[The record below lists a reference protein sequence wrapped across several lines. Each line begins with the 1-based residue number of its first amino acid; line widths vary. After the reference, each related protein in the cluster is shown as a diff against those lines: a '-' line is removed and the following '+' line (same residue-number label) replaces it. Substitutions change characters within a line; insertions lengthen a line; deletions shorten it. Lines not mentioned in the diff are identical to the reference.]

1 MLNVVIIGASGYAG
15 AELAL
20 LVHKHPELNL
30 KGLYVSAG
38 SQDAN
43 KPFSALHPQCLGL
56 VDLPVKPL
64 DEAGMLE
71 AKTGTDLVCLATAHE
86 VSMNL
91 APQFL
96 DAGIPVFDLS
106 GAFRVQQDGFYDKY
120 YGFTH
125 DQPEWLSKA
134 VYGLAEWNAEQIK
147 KTDLVAVAGCYPTAS
162 LLALK
167 PLMEAGL
174 IKADTTPI
182 INAVSG
188 VSGAGRKAAIGTSF
202 CEVSLNPYGVFNHRH
217 QPEISYHLGGKV
229 VFQPHLGNFVR
240 GILATIY
247 VQLADGVTAEQVDA
261 VYAAAY
267 EGKPIVRL
275 TKQWPAIVGVAGTP
289 FCDLHWQVE
298 GDQLIVASAIDN
310 LLKGASSQA
319 MQCININYGFE
330 QTAGLL

>member
-56 VDLPVKPL
+56 VDLPVQPL
-64 DEAGMLE
+64 DEAGMQA

-96 DAGIPVFDLS
+96 AAGIPVFDLS

-120 YGFTH
+120 YGFAH

-147 KTDLVAVAGCYPTAS
+147 QTDLIAVAGCYPTAS

-167 PLMEAGL
+167 PLMAAGL

-247 VQLADGVTAEQVDA
+247 VQLADGVTEEQVN
-261 VYAAAY
+261 AAY
-267 EGKPIVRL
+267 QQVYSNSPIVRL
-275 TKQWPAIVGVAGTP
+275 SKQWPSIRGVAGTP
-289 FCDLHWQVE
+289 FCDLHWQMQD
-298 GDQLIVASAIDN
+298 GLLIVGSAIDN

-319 MQCININYGFE
+319 MQCINLRFGFE
-330 QTAGLL
+330 PTLGLL

>member
-64 DEAGMLE
+64 DDAGMEE

-91 APQFL
+91 APVFL
-96 DAGIPVFDLS
+96 AAGIPVFDLS

-174 IKADTTPI
+174 IKAETTPI

-229 VFQPHLGNFVR
+229 LFQPHLGNFVR

-247 VQLADGVTAEQVDA
+247 VQLADGVTEEQVN
-261 VYAAAY
+261 AAY
-267 EGKPIVRL
+267 AQAYTDSPIVRL
-275 TKQWPAIVGVAGTP
+275 SKQWPSIRSVAGTP
-289 FCDLHWQVE
+289 FCDLHWQMQD
-298 GDQLIVASAIDN
+298 GMLIVGSAIDN

-319 MQCININYGFE
+319 LQCINLRFGFAP
-330 QTAGLL
+330 TTGLM

>member
-20 LVHKHPELNL
+20 LVKKHPELNL

-38 SQDAN
+38 SADAN
-43 KPFSALHPQCLGL
+43 KPFSSLHPQCLGL

-64 DEAGMLE
+64 DEAGMKE

-134 VYGLAEWNAEQIK
+134 VYGLAEWNAEQIQ
-147 KTDLVAVAGCYPTAS
+147 KTDLIAVAGCYPTAS

-167 PLMEAGL
+167 PLMAAGL
-174 IKADTTPI
+174 VKAETTPI

-188 VSGAGRKAAIGTSF
+188 VSGAGRKAALNTSF
-202 CEVSLNPYGVFNHRH
+202 CEVSLNPYGVFTHRH
-217 QPEISYHLGGKV
+217 QPEISHHLGNKV

-247 VQLADGVTAEQVDA
+247 VSYNFV
-261 VYAAAY
+261 
-267 EGKPIVRL
+267 
-275 TKQWPAIVGVAGTP
+275 
-289 FCDLHWQVE
+289 
-298 GDQLIVASAIDN
+298 
-310 LLKGASSQA
+310 
-319 MQCININYGFE
+319 
-330 QTAGLL
+330 